1 MAHNQGSYM
10 DGMRA
15 AGDGVSRDKANQMAR
30 GLSVAGGD
38 AFLAGYYAEMRRLGP
53 PHLDALDA
61 YVRRPRF
68 PVASDGERRATR
80 HRLDFVN
87 NRGE

>member
-1 MAHNQGSYM
+1 MAHKGSYM

-30 GLSVAGGD
+30 ALSVAGGD

-53 PHLDALDA
+53 PQLDALDA
-61 YVRRPRF
+61 YVRRPRGDA
-68 PVASDGERRATR
+68 VDVLNAID
-80 HRLDFVN
+80 RLK
-87 NRGE
+87 GW